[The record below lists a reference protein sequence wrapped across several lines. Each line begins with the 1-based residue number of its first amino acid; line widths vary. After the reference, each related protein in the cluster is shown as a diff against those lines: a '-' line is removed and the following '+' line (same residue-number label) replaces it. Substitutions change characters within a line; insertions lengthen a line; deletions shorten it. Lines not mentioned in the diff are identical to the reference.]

1 MQVLQLTSEQSEVL
15 RDVLVHA
22 ISEMDIEIL
31 HTDTHGFKEMLKRRR
46 ALVDEVLTRLAEK
59 EMAA

>member
-1 MQVLQLTSEQSEVL
+1 MQELHLTSDEAEVL

-46 ALVDEVLTRLAEK
+46 ALLDQVLVKATEK